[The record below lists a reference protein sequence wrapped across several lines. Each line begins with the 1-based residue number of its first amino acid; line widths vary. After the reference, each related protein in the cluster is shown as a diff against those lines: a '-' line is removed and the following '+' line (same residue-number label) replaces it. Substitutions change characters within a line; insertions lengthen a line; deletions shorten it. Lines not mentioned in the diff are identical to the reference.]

1 VEKPR
6 NDLGT
11 SLVRYCLALEE
22 HRRTPEGRVRTP
34 QQFLQSFF
42 PYDEKGPDDQVFVHL
57 PKEVRGPIISTWGI
71 RGQKAALRD
80 DDAKIATVVFDALVA
95 GDLTPP
101 QFEEGLSAAT
111 VVGWVPLA
119 AWWTFWRAGT
129 PHKAALLKAL
139 TTGYELGLFDAKW
152 FWDTLETPTA
162 SDPATKKKGTEV
174 VSAGL
179 TKEDIIEWIKRV
191 HVSGDG
197 SPKGLLEAIGWDKI
211 VAKTGNDALAALL
224 DALALKLGLAKPPE
238 EKPEPKPE
246 AEAKPAG
253 EEEVPKTDPPPPA
266 DNEISVEVSVEST
279 TAEVIP
285 AAAPSRPAVAATPAA
300 KKSGKHVEPETDLA
314 ETGPYQAA
322 ATGGPTARKGAAQA
336 KAAVSLADPDDEDGG
351 DTMLYRDGKPINRK

>member
-1 VEKPR
+1 MDKPR

-42 PYDEKGPDDQVFVHL
+42 PFDDKGPTDKVFMHL
-57 PKEVRGPIISTWGI
+57 PKEVRGPIISAWGI

-80 DDAKIATVVFDALVA
+80 DDAKVATVVFDALVA

-101 QFEEGLSAAT
+101 QFEEGLPPAT
-111 VVGWVPLA
+111 VVGWVPLP
-119 AWWTFWRAGT
+119 AWWSFWRAGT

-139 TTGYELGLFDAKW
+139 TTASELGLFDAKW
-152 FWDTLETPTA
+152 FWDTLEIPMA
-162 SDPATKKKGTEV
+162 SDPSTKKRGTEV

-197 SPKGLLEAIGWDKI
+197 SPKGLLEAIGWDRI
-211 VAKTGNDALAALL
+211 VAKTSNDGLAALL
-224 DALALKLGLAKPPE
+224 DALALKLGLATPPPE
-238 EKPEPKPE
+238 EKQPEPKVE
-246 AEAKPAG
+246 AEA
-253 EEEVPKTDPPPPA
+253 EEAAPSTDPPPPA
-266 DNEISVEVSVEST
+266 DEDIAVDVST
-279 TAEVIP
+279 GQNPTADEPPV
-285 AAAPSRPAVAATPAA
+285 APTPAA
-300 KKSGKHVEPETDLA
+300 TVPAVVPSGKKSTKHGEPESDLA

-322 ATGGPTARKGAAQA
+322 ATSGAPSRKGGGQA
-336 KAAVSLADPDDEDGG
+336 KIISLADADDDDGG
-351 DTMLYRDGKPINRK
+351 DTMLYRDGKPIVRK

>member
-1 VEKPR
+1 MEKPR

-34 QQFLQSFF
+34 AQFQQSFF
-42 PYDEKGPDDQVFVHL
+42 AYDDKGPNDQVFVHL

-95 GDLTPP
+95 GDLSPQ
-101 QFEEGLSAAT
+101 QFEEGLVAST
-111 VVGWVPLA
+111 IVGWVPLG

-139 TTGYELGLFDAKW
+139 TTGYELALFDAKW
-152 FWDTLETPTA
+152 FWDTLELPTA
-162 SDPATKKKGTEV
+162 SDPNAKKKGTEV

-197 SPKGLLEAIGWDKI
+197 SPKGLLEAIGWEKI
-211 VAKTGNDALAALL
+211 VAKTTNDALAALL
-224 DALALKLGLAKPPE
+224 DALALKIGLAKA
-238 EKPEPKPE
+238 PEPKPE
-246 AEAKPAG
+246 AEAKPSDTD
-253 EEEVPKTDPPPPA
+253 EVPKTDPPPPG
-266 DNEISVEVSVEST
+266 EVELSVEVS
-279 TAEVIP
+279 TAGEIAAPP
-285 AAAPSRPAVAATPAA
+285 APPPPAAPST
-300 KKSGKHVEPETDLA
+300 KKSSKQGEPETDLA

-322 ATGGPTARKGAAQA
+322 APGGPASKKGAAA
-336 KAAVSLADPDDEDGG
+336 PKVMSMADPEDDDGG
-351 DTMLYRDGKPINRK
+351 DTMLYRDGKPIHRK

>member
-1 VEKPR
+1 MEKPR
-6 NDLGT
+6 NDLAT

-42 PYDEKGPDDQVFVHL
+42 SYDDKGPSDQVFVHL
-57 PKEVRGPIISTWGI
+57 PKEVRGPIISMWGI

-101 QFEEGLSAAT
+101 QFEEGLAPAT

-139 TTGYELGLFDAKW
+139 TTAYELNLFDAKW
-152 FWDTLETPTA
+152 FWDTLEMPTA
-162 SDPATKKKGTEV
+162 ADPTVKKKGTEV

-211 VAKTGNDALAALL
+211 VAKTTNDALAALL
-224 DALALKLGLAKPPE
+224 DALALKIGLARPP
-238 EKPEPKPE
+238 EKPEPKPD
-246 AEAKPAG
+246 AEDA
-253 EEEVPKTDPPPPA
+253 VLKTDPPPPG
-266 DNEISVEVSVEST
+266 DDEISVEVS
-279 TAEVIP
+279 TAGELAAPP
-285 AAAPSRPAVAATPAA
+285 APAAPVPPAAPST
-300 KKSGKHVEPETDLA
+300 KKSSKPGEAETDLA

-322 ATGGPTARKGAAQA
+322 ATPGPTSRKGAAAA
-336 KAAVSLADPDDEDGG
+336 KIISLADPEDDDGG
-351 DTMLYRDGKPINRK
+351 DTMLYRDGKPIHRK